1 MLTVGLIPGIEPAGI
16 EPGATRLIR
25 VSLCR
30 LMEARV
36 PFLPLLESPGMQREP
51 VRQDGEPCKNSE
63 DGKGGAWAGC
73 LSLKLR
79 RAL

>member
-1 MLTVGLIPGIEPAGI
+1 MLTVGPVLGVEPAGI
-16 EPGATRLIR
+16 EPEATRLIR

-51 VRQDGEPCKNSE
+51 VWPCKNSE